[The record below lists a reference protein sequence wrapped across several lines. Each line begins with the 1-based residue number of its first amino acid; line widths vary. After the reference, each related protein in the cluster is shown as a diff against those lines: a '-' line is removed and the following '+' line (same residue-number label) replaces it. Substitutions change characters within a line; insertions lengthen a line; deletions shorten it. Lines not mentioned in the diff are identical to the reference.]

1 MCRQSIESREGC
13 VASGKTLTHERLLLR
28 VDPRFRLCQKS
39 TFEATAFKRLTCLHW
54 GRKCLTLANRIS
66 EKSKSRNQGFESLYR
81 HACITRPVFFII
93 SYWIFHIGYFLS
105 LYGRGAH
112 MRREM
117 LFCSCQSRIETWKH
131 SDKNVLP
138 ILIPNENLNSPV

>member
-1 MCRQSIESREGC
+1 MTTCVDSLVCRQSIESREGC

-66 EKSKSRNQGFESLYR
+66 EKSKSQNQGFESLYR

-93 SYWIFHIGYFLS
+93 FSYWIFPFLVWTRS
-105 LYGRGAH
+105 AYEERNAFLQFSVSHRN
-112 MRREM
+112 
-117 LFCSCQSRIETWKH
+117 LETFR
-131 SDKNVLP
+131 
-138 ILIPNENLNSPV
+138 